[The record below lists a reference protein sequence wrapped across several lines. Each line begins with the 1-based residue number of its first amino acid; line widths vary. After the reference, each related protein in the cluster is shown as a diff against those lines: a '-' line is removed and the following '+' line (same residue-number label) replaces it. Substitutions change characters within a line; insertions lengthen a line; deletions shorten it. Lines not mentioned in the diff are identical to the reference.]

1 MLSDAGLGLTVG
13 FPIPVRWMIAVPL
26 TFVVCSGFIMGALAC
41 PGDRQITVGRHSPF
55 LAKDLAFLN
64 SNDPF
69 FDRDDISLTIQSVP
83 PKPNSPEGSLVLT
96 LHFCL
101 RTDRTPR
108 NLEIIL

>member
-41 PGDRQITVGRHSPF
+41 PGDRQITVGRHLSF

-64 SNDPF
+64 SNDPLF
-69 FDRDDISLTIQSVP
+69 ERDDISLTIQSIP
-83 PKPNSPEGSLVLT
+83 QTNPQDGSLVLT

-101 RTDRTPR
+101 RTDRSPR